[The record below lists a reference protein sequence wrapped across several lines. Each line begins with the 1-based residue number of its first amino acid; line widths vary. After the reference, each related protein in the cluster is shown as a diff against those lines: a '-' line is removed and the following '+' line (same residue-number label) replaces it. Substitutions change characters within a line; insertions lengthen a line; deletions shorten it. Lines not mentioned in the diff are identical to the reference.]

1 MSDRV
6 HRTAELRAASEPRQ
20 IAAVETFAERAYR
33 RPLSSV
39 DRDELTATSTS
50 RCAQQDELEPPKM
63 PWRRHGGEHPHVA
76 AVLLP
81 ARFAAQ
87 ERLGEQYS
95 ASRFNTASQAVGR
108 LCVGPVFTPKALAI
122 SRFCI
127 VARMRSPS
135 GVNHLRRQVSTC
147 RRWRNTTAL
156 ERRRHCNW
164 STTCSRHWQHLA
176 PGESGFIC
184 LKSNKLG
191 FVAAKPIPQVLRNI
205 NAFTLGAR
213 SVNPKA
219 TTTVIFTGE
228 WSMPVKEADA
238 TNSLCDNGIDV
249 ITCHVDSPKSVVEN
263 AVKRNIYVCGYHCS
277 QATLAPKNYLTGA
290 EWNWEKVYTDYVKM
304 MQDGKKIPNML
315 RGGLKAGI
323 VKTSPYGDMVPDDVR
338 KKADDVKAQFMK
350 GDFVIYKGPLK
361 ANDGKEILPAGK
373 DYVQTDPML
382 EKMDWLVDGVIGKK

>member
-1 MSDRV
+1 MRRLHFSSALVIGLALAGSGLFGCGKGNDS
-6 HRTAELRAASEPRQ
+6 TAGGTPGPAATGDKVLHIGFIYVGPKDDYGYNQ
-20 IAAVETFAERAYR
+20 AHALGAAAVA
-33 RPLSSV
+33 
-39 DRDELTATSTS
+39 
-50 RCAQQDELEPPKM
+50 KM
-63 PWRRHGGEHPHVA
+63 PGVEIREEENVPETDAVEKSMASMIDIDGAKLLFPTSFGYFDPHVLKMA
-76 AVLLP
+76 AKYPDIMFLHCGGLWKEGLP
-81 ARFAAQ
+81 ANVGSYFGYID
-87 ERLGEQYS
+87 ECQYLS
-95 ASRFNTASQAVGR
+95 G
-108 LCVGPVFTPKALAI
+108 
-122 SRFCI
+122 I
-127 VARMRSPS
+127 VAGSM
-135 GVNHLRRQVSTC
+135 T
-147 RRWRNTTAL
+147 
-156 ERRRHCNW
+156 
-164 STTCSRHWQHLA
+164 
-176 PGESGFIC
+176 
-184 LKSNKLG
+184 KSNKLG

-263 AVKRNIYVCGYHCS
+263 AAKRNIYICGYHCS

-304 MQDGKKIPNML
+304 MQDGKKIPNLL

-323 VKTSPYGDMVPDDVR
+323 VKTSPYGDMVPEDVR
-338 KKADDVKAQFMK
+338 KKADDVKAQFMQ

-361 ANDGKEILPAGK
+361 ANDGKEILPEGK
-373 DYVQTDPML
+373 EYVQTDPML